1 MINIFCPKIPY
12 SGEDPESQ
20 FFCGDIIKEKTKYVR
35 MWGTTDI
42 NTLKFNPSMPY
53 HDSKKPYI
61 NYWFSFS
68 EGHTAR
74 VFNKLLQDQNIEK
87 LTRERGATIV
97 YTHFSSGFIKKSSN
111 GEYIL
116 NPVAKTQLMKLAK
129 QKDGWFVTT
138 STLLDRLL
146 LMKNVI
152 LYDTE
157 QALIVSNVNVSLV
170 PGLTILTKP
179 DSTYYDWEGNP
190 LISNEEGE
198 IVIGVINGHSS
209 AVLYKNDKILFAED
223 VVPNFD
229 TEQALIVTN
238 VNVTNVPD
246 VTILVKPASTFYDW
260 EGNPLISN
268 EEGEIVIGD
277 LTGRSSAVLYKND
290 KILFAKDAVPHWHE
304 KTSLVLNRILVWIK
318 TKLDF

>member
-1 MINIFCPKIPY
+1 
-12 SGEDPESQ
+12 
-20 FFCGDIIKEKTKYVR
+20 
-35 MWGTTDI
+35 
-42 NTLKFNPSMPY
+42 
-53 HDSKKPYI
+53 
-61 NYWFSFS
+61 
-68 EGHTAR
+68 
-74 VFNKLLQDQNIEK
+74 
-87 LTRERGATIV
+87 
-97 YTHFSSGFIKKSSN
+97 
-111 GEYIL
+111 
-116 NPVAKTQLMKLAK
+116 MKLAK

-290 KILFAKDAVPHWHE
+290 KNLIY
-304 KTSLVLNRILVWIK
+304 
-318 TKLDF
+318 